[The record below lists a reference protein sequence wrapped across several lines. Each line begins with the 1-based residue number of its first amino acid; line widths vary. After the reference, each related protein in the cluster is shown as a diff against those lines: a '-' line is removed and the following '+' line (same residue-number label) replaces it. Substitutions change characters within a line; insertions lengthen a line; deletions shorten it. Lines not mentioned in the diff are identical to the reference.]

1 MEMGIH
7 SHLDFRESKV
17 ALLKDLVD
25 CLQREREILADLHI
39 QDLWT
44 VVEEKQK
51 ILQEIETLSPQATE
65 AGSGRKSTD
74 MGPHFV
80 EDPAPAHTIA
90 RLKEEIRER
99 TRENAA
105 FIRDSLQFVDEL
117 VALITGD
124 PKDNGTY
131 SPDGGQNR
139 SHRSRLYGREV

>member
-7 SHLDFRESKV
+7 SHSGLQESKV
-17 ALLKDLVD
+17 VLLKELVD

-44 VVEEKQK
+44 VVEEKQR
-51 ILQEIETLSPQATE
+51 ILQDIEALPPQATE
-65 AGSGRKSTD
+65 AGPGKKSAG
-74 MGPHFV
+74 MGTHLV
-80 EDPAPAHTIA
+80 ENPTPAHTIA

-124 PKDNGTY
+124 TKENGTY
-131 SPDGGQNR
+131 SPNGGQNR
-139 SHRSRLYGREV
+139 AHRSRLYGREV

>member
-7 SHLDFRESKV
+7 SHLDVQESRV
-17 ALLKDLVD
+17 ALLKELVE

-44 VVEEKQK
+44 VVEEKQR
-51 ILQEIETLSPQATE
+51 ILQDIEALSPQASE
-65 AGSGRKSTD
+65 AGSGGKGAD
-74 MGPHFV
+74 MKPHFS
-80 EDPAPAHTIA
+80 ENPASAHTIA

-105 FIRDSLQFVDEL
+105 FIQDSLQFVDEL

-131 SPDGGQNR
+131 SPKGGQNR

>member
-1 MEMGIH
+1 MAMEIH
-7 SHLDFRESKV
+7 SHAGFQEDKV
-17 ALLKDLVD
+17 ALLKELVD

-44 VVEEKQK
+44 VVEEKQR
-51 ILQEIETLSPQATE
+51 ILQDIEALSPQGTE
-65 AGSGRKSTD
+65 AGSGRNGTD
-74 MGPHFV
+74 MGTHFV
-80 EDPAPAHTIA
+80 ENPTSAHTIA

-131 SPDGGQNR
+131 SPNGGQNR